1 MEEALGMVKTKGLVA
16 SMEAVDAMIKVENV
30 ILLGYEKTDH
40 EMVTVMVRGDM
51 DAVKA
56 SVKAGTIAAKKV
68 GEVVSTNVIAC
79 PDGNISNIFHKARV
93 KEVGRTKVEKE

>member
-1 MEEALGMVKTKGLVA
+1 MGEEALGMVKTKGLAA

-30 ILLGYEKTDH
+30 ILLGYEKTSR
-40 EMVTVMVRGDM
+40 ELVTVMVRGDM

-56 SVKAGTIAAKKV
+56 SVDAGTIAAKKV

-79 PDGNISNIFHKARV
+79 SEGNISNIFINQ
-93 KEVGRTKVEKE
+93 E